1 MSVMMETNP
10 HKWLTCLDESNP
22 MVQSQCLC
30 GGRDDGRERNSLGK
44 AVVMGLLSLVEQ
56 PARYDSG
63 MIALQKI
70 KRLIGTFVFGT
81 ANLHDYGDSSIIESL
96 WSELGMPK
104 SLSFVPRE

>member
-1 MSVMMETNP
+1 MLLSDHADRSPVRLTGIVPWSPVSVMMETNP

-30 GGRDDGRERNSLGK
+30 GGRDDGRERNSLWK

-70 KRLIGTFVFGT
+70 KRPVGHLCL
-81 ANLHDYGDSSIIESL
+81 A
-96 WSELGMPK
+96 
-104 SLSFVPRE
+104 